1 MRKNKGKFILG
12 AAIGAAIGMLFAP
25 KSGKENR
32 KIVKAKLDELIES
45 VKDLDKEDLKNKFYQ
60 KIDDIK
66 KELEDLDKEKAV
78 KIVQEKTKELGKKA
92 EDLYKLAK
100 EKGTPVL
107 EKTAKSVLEKV
118 NELTKNAIK
127 KLDK

>member
-1 MRKNKGKFILG
+1 MSKNGGKFILG

-32 KIVKAKLDELIES
+32 KVVKNKLDEL
-45 VKDLDKEDLKNKFYQ
+45 VKYVQELDKDELKNNFNK
-60 KIDDIK
+60 KIEDIK
-66 KELEDLDKEKAV
+66 NELADLDKEKAI
-78 KIVQEKTKELGKKA
+78 KIAQEKAKKLGQKA
-92 EDLYKLAK
+92 EELYKLAK